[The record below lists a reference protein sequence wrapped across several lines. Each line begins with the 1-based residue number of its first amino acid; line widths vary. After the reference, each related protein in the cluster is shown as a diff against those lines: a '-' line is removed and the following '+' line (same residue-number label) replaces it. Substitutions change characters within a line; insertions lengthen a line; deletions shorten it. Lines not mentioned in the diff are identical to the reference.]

1 MGELDEKIGRL
12 SEYVHSLGCVAV
24 AFSGGVDS
32 AFLLHVA
39 FEALGSHCVAVTV
52 SSVFVPESEQNA
64 AASFCRSLGVRQFV
78 LDFKPLDIPLIAEN
92 PKNRCYACKK
102 SMFTLVQAA
111 ATQNGF
117 GVVIDGTN
125 VDDESDFRP
134 GLAALRELGVKSP
147 LAECGFTKEDIRSAS
162 KIRSLPEWN
171 KPSAA
176 CLASRFAYGEPLT
189 AENLRHVEKA
199 ESFLHGIG
207 LSQLRVRVHKNLA
220 RIETL
225 PCEAEIIFARKDDV
239 HSALRKLGFD
249 FVTLDLGGFKSG
261 SMNV

>member
-1 MGELDEKIGRL
+1 MDELDEKMRRL
-12 SEYVHSLGCVAV
+12 SEYVKSLGRVAV

-32 AFLLHVA
+32 AFLLSVA
-39 FEALGSHCVAVTV
+39 FEALGENCAAVTV
-52 SSVFVPESEQNA
+52 SSVFVPESERNA
-64 AASFCRSLGVRQFV
+64 AALFCRSLGVQQLV

-102 SMFTLVQAA
+102 AMFKLVQAA
-111 ATQNGF
+111 AMQNGF
-117 GVVIDGTN
+117 GVVLDGTN
-125 VDDESDFRP
+125 ADDEGDFRP
-134 GLAALRELGVKSP
+134 GIAALRELGVKSL
-147 LAECGFTKEDIRSAS
+147 LAECGFTKEAVRGAA

-176 CLASRFAYGEPLT
+176 CLASRFACGEMLT
-189 AENLRHVEKA
+189 AENLRRVEKA

-225 PCEAEIIFARKDDV
+225 PCEAEIIFARRDEV
-239 HSALRKLGFD
+239 HSELRKLGFD
-249 FVTLDLGGFKSG
+249 FVTLDLGGFRSG